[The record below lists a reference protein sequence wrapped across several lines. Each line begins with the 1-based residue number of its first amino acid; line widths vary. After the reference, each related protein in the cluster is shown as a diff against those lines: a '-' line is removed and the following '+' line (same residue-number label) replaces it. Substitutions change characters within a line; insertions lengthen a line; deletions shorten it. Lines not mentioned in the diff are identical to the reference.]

1 MIFRLNPAISE
12 LNLIRDLEIE
22 PAYQPYLN
30 SFGDGNGG
38 FDFAFGTLSKLDP
51 SIAYLEVN

>member
-1 MIFRLNPAISE
+1 MILRLNPAISE
-12 LNLIRDLEIE
+12 LNLIRDLNTE

-38 FDFAFGTLSKLDP
+38 FDFAFDTGTQLDP
-51 SIAYLEVN
+51 TIAFLEVN